1 MNSDK
6 GTDRRSMQHIADIMA
21 TEKVRLWITTIKP
34 NATGQK
40 RSPIPTS
47 EVYRCEKSSSSV
59 PEIWG

>member
-40 RSPIPTS
+40 RSPHS
-47 EVYRCEKSSSSV
+47 NE
-59 PEIWG
+59 